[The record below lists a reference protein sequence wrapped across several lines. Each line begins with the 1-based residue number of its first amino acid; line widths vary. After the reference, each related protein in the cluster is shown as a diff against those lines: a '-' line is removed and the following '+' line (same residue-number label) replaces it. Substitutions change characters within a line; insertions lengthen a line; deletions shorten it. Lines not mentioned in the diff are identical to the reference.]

1 MADGV
6 ERLVRRRFAERSA
19 FGACILVSVL
29 LVGVV
34 GCGGSESAST
44 SAPAVGAGPRSYD
57 LQGHRGARGLR
68 PENTLPAFELALDLM
83 VDTLEFD
90 LQLSADGVVIV
101 WHDPVIDA
109 DTCAIDGAPT
119 RIREL
124 TAAEL
129 TDIRCD
135 RNPDPDRFPDQLAAP
150 GALAGD
156 DYRLASLADVF
167 EFVDAYVGSDAKSGA
182 QRANA
187 AAVRF
192 SIETKRR
199 PDDPSAIDDG
209 FDGETIGVFET
220 ALIAT
225 AGAAG
230 VLDRVTVQ
238 SFDLRSLWA
247 IHAVAPEI
255 SLAALTERDVTPD
268 FTELAAR
275 GATIWSPDYRNIT
288 TGTLAEAH
296 RAGLLVVP
304 WTVNDPDD
312 MADLLELGIDGII
325 TDRPD
330 LAPPR
335 WR

>member
-19 FGACILVSVL
+19 LGACTLVSVL
-29 LVGVV
+29 LVAVV

-44 SAPAVGAGPRSYD
+44 GEPAVAAGSRSYD

-109 DTCAIDGAPT
+109 DTSAIDGAPT

-135 RNPDPDRFPDQLAAP
+135 RNPDQGRFPDQLAAP

-167 EFVDAYVGSDAKSGA
+167 EFVETYVGSDRRAALSARTRRRSGSA
-182 QRANA
+182 SR
-187 AAVRF
+187 
-192 SIETKRR
+192 
-199 PDDPSAIDDG
+199 PSADP
-209 FDGETIGVFET
+209 TILRRSTT
-220 ALIAT
+220 AST
-225 AGAAG
+225 A
-230 VLDRVTVQ
+230 R
-238 SFDLRSLWA
+238 RS
-247 IHAVAPEI
+247 V
-255 SLAALTERDVTPD
+255 S
-268 FTELAAR
+268 
-275 GATIWSPDYRNIT
+275 S
-288 TGTLAEAH
+288 
-296 RAGLLVVP
+296 
-304 WTVNDPDD
+304 
-312 MADLLELGIDGII
+312 
-325 TDRPD
+325 RP
-330 LAPPR
+330 R
-335 WR
+335 